1 MITRF
6 FRISKPFHY
15 VLFFGA
21 LILVYF
27 LQRGN
32 YLYTAQHLN
41 FLLELAI
48 FSSFLVSIFLMI
60 FIITKNNL
68 TQNNSFAALYFSL
81 FILLV
86 PESIAEPKVIFSNMF
101 VLLAFRRIFSVQT
114 KINLKKKYF
123 DAGLWLS
130 LATVFYVWA
139 VLYFI
144 PLLATI
150 FLWKTDQVK
159 HLFVIIFGA
168 LSVFVITVISNIILN
183 TDLPDLV
190 LELPTQE
197 IDFYSSLTFQL
208 KISMALIMVI
218 SICSFFTTLNQLVF
232 KNIQTRSLFIT
243 LYLMFLTGVLIFLIT
258 YDKTPKNLLFLSFP
272 LAVIAANFTQMKKTL
287 WTATLFIL
295 TLIIFV
301 AVRCYDHIKFILEI

>member
-139 VLYFI
+139 ILYFI

-168 LSVFVITVISNIILN
+168 LSVFVITLISNIILN

-258 YDKTPKNLLFLSFP
+258 YDKTPKNLLFLTFP
-272 LAVIAANFTQMKKTL
+272 LAVIAANFTQIKKTL

>member
-32 YLYTAQHLN
+32 YLYTAKHLN

-48 FSSFLVSIFLMI
+48 FSSFLGSIFLMI
-60 FIITKNNL
+60 FIITKNKL

-101 VLLAFRRIFSVQT
+101 VLLASRRILSVQT

-123 DAGLWLS
+123 DAGIWLT

-139 VLYFI
+139 ILYFI
-144 PLLATI
+144 PLLVTI
-150 FLWKTDQVK
+150 FLWKTDQIK

-168 LSVFVITVISNIILN
+168 LSVFVVALISNIIFN
-183 TDLPDLV
+183 TDLPGLV
-190 LELPTQE
+190 FEPPSKGF
-197 IDFYSSLTFQL
+197 DFYSSLSIQL
-208 KISMALIMVI
+208 KASIALISIIGI
-218 SICSFFTTLNQLVF
+218 SSFFATFKQLVF
-232 KNIQTRSLFIT
+232 KNLQTRSLFIT
-243 LYLMFLTGVLIFLIT
+243 VYLIFLTSVFIFLLS
-258 YDKTPKNLLFLSFP
+258 YDKIPETFLFLTFP
-272 LAVIAANFTQMKKTL
+272 LAIIAANFTQMQKTL
-287 WTATLFIL
+287 WASTSFIL
-295 TLIIFV
+295 TLIVFV
-301 AVRCYDHIKFILEI
+301 VVRCYDHIKFIL

>member
-41 FLLELAI
+41 FLLELAV

-139 VLYFI
+139 ILYFI

-168 LSVFVITVISNIILN
+168 LSVFVITLISNIILN

-258 YDKTPKNLLFLSFP
+258 YDKTPKNLLFLTFP

-301 AVRCYDHIKFILEI
+301 AVRCLSLIHI

>member
-15 VLFFGA
+15 VLFFTA
-21 LILVYF
+21 LILLYL

-32 YLYTAQHLN
+32 YLYSAQHLN
-41 FLLELAI
+41 FLLELEI

-86 PESIAEPKVIFSNMF
+86 PESIAEPKVVFSNMF

-139 VLYFI
+139 ILYFI

-168 LSVFVITVISNIILN
+168 LSVFVITLISNIILN

-243 LYLMFLTGVLIFLIT
+243 LYL
-258 YDKTPKNLLFLSFP
+258 SF
-272 LAVIAANFTQMKKTL
+272 
-287 WTATLFIL
+287 
-295 TLIIFV
+295 
-301 AVRCYDHIKFILEI
+301 

>member
-41 FLLELAI
+41 FLLELAV

-139 VLYFI
+139 ILYFI

-168 LSVFVITVISNIILN
+168 LSVFVITLISNIILN

-258 YDKTPKNLLFLSFP
+258 YDKTPKNLLFLTFP

>member
-139 VLYFI
+139 ILYFI

-168 LSVFVITVISNIILN
+168 LSVFVITLISNIILN

-218 SICSFFTTLNQLVF
+218 SICSLFTTLNQLVF

-258 YDKTPKNLLFLSFP
+258 YDKTPKNLLFLTFP

>member
-1 MITRF
+1 MITRV

-15 VLFFGA
+15 VLFFSA

-27 LQRGN
+27 FQRGN
-32 YLYTAQHLN
+32 YLYSVQHLN

-48 FSSFLVSIFLMI
+48 FSSFLVSIFLMT

-101 VLLAFRRIFSVQT
+101 VLLAFRRIFSFQT
-114 KINLKKKYF
+114 KINFKKKYF
-123 DAGLWLS
+123 DAGLWLT
-130 LATVFYVWA
+130 LAVVFYVWA
-139 VLYFI
+139 ILYFI

-150 FLWKTDQVK
+150 FLWKTDQFK

-168 LSVFVITVISNIILN
+168 LSVFVITLISNIILN

-190 LELPTQE
+190 LELPSQE
-197 IDFYSSLTFQL
+197 FDFYSSLTFEL
-208 KISMALIMVI
+208 KLSIALIIVI
-218 SICSFFTTLNQLVF
+218 AICSFFTTFNQLVF
-232 KNIQTRSLFIT
+232 KNIQTRALFIT
-243 LYLMFLTGVLIFLIT
+243 VYLMFLIGVLIFLIS
-258 YDKTPKNLLFLSFP
+258 YDKTPRNLLFLTFP

-287 WTATLFIL
+287 WVPTSFIFA
-295 TLIIFV
+295 LIILV
-301 AVRCYDHIKFILEI
+301 ALRCYDHLRFILEI

>member
-101 VLLAFRRIFSVQT
+101 VLLAFRRIFSFQT
-114 KINLKKKYF
+114 KINFKKKYF

-139 VLYFI
+139 ILYFI

-168 LSVFVITVISNIILN
+168 LSVFVITLISNIILN

-258 YDKTPKNLLFLSFP
+258 YDKTPKNLLFLTFP

>member
-139 VLYFI
+139 ILYFI

-168 LSVFVITVISNIILN
+168 LSVFVITLISNIILN

-258 YDKTPKNLLFLSFP
+258 YDKTPKNLLFLTFP

>member
-139 VLYFI
+139 ILYFI

-168 LSVFVITVISNIILN
+168 LSVFVITLISNIILN

-258 YDKTPKNLLFLSFP
+258 YDKTPKNLLFLTFP

-301 AVRCYDHIKFILEI
+301 AVRCYDHMKFILEI

>member
-139 VLYFI
+139 ILYFI

-168 LSVFVITVISNIILN
+168 LSVFVITLISNIILN

>member
-101 VLLAFRRIFSVQT
+101 VLLASRRILSVQT

-123 DAGLWLS
+123 DAGIWLT

-139 VLYFI
+139 ILYFI

-168 LSVFVITVISNIILN
+168 LSVFVITLISNIILN

-258 YDKTPKNLLFLSFP
+258 YDKTPKNLLFLTFP

>member
-123 DAGLWLS
+123 DAGLWLT
-130 LATVFYVWA
+130 LATLFYVWA
-139 VLYFI
+139 ILYFI

-168 LSVFVITVISNIILN
+168 LSVFVITLISNIILN

-190 LELPTQE
+190 LELPSQE

-243 LYLMFLTGVLIFLIT
+243 VYLMFLTGVLIFLIT
-258 YDKTPKNLLFLSFP
+258 YDKTPKNFLFLTFP

-287 WTATLFIL
+287 WTATLFII

>member
-86 PESIAEPKVIFSNMF
+86 PESIAEPKVIFSHMF

-139 VLYFI
+139 ILYFI

-168 LSVFVITVISNIILN
+168 LSVFVITLISNIILN

-258 YDKTPKNLLFLSFP
+258 YDKTPKNLLFLTFP

-301 AVRCYDHIKFILEI
+301 AVRCYDHMKFILEI

>member
-139 VLYFI
+139 ILYFI

-168 LSVFVITVISNIILN
+168 LSVFVITLISNIILN

-190 LELPTQE
+190 LELPSQE
-197 IDFYSSLTFQL
+197 IDFYSSLAFQL

-218 SICSFFTTLNQLVF
+218 SICSFFLTLNQLVF

-243 LYLMFLTGVLIFLIT
+243 VYLMFLTGVLILFISH
-258 YDKTPKNLLFLSFP
+258 DKTPNNLLFLTFP

>member
-81 FILLV
+81 FVLLV

-139 VLYFI
+139 ILYFI

-168 LSVFVITVISNIILN
+168 LSVFVITLISNIILN

-258 YDKTPKNLLFLSFP
+258 YDKTPKNLLFLTFP

>member
-139 VLYFI
+139 ILYFI

-168 LSVFVITVISNIILN
+168 LSVFVITLISNIILN
-183 TDLPDLV
+183 TDLPVLV
-190 LELPTQE
+190 LELPSQE

-258 YDKTPKNLLFLSFP
+258 YDKTPKNLLFLTFP

>member
-139 VLYFI
+139 ILYFI

-168 LSVFVITVISNIILN
+168 LSVFVITLISNIILN

-258 YDKTPKNLLFLSFP
+258 YDKTPKNLLFLTFP

-287 WTATLFIL
+287 WAATLFIL

>member
-139 VLYFI
+139 ILYFI

-168 LSVFVITVISNIILN
+168 LSVFIITLISNIILN

-190 LELPTQE
+190 LELPSQE
-197 IDFYSSLTFQL
+197 IDFYSSMTFQL

>member
-123 DAGLWLS
+123 DAGLWLT

-139 VLYFI
+139 ILYFI

-168 LSVFVITVISNIILN
+168 LSVFVITLISNIILN
-183 TDLPDLV
+183 TDLPVLV
-190 LELPTQE
+190 LELPSQE

-258 YDKTPKNLLFLSFP
+258 YDKTPKNLLFLTFP

-301 AVRCYDHIKFILEI
+301 AVRCYDRIKFILEI